1 MTFPTCPTAEV
12 RGCDSTEAECCW
24 KNCLATCWV
33 DLLIWIGIKWVI
45 PFGKDNQF
53 SSRHFPSVPS
63 PAASACVSK
72 CSWMWRVKRNPR
84 GHPGLWWIG
93 WPQHILASDGSYG
106 THKGYDASFIISWDQ
121 RCKHRE
127 QCTYSVHICGHLAAE
142 WPPFM
147 KSWEVRCGALSFTEI
162 SHRILKRSALQIWRE
177 AVLRFSPSSDELARG
192 GYTHQPQL
200 GFSVKWSYFYLKNG
214 VFSFWILSHL

>member
-106 THKGYDASFIISWDQ
+106 THKGYDASTGLGSTMQTQ
-121 RCKHRE
+121 R
-127 QCTYSVHICGHLAAE
+127 TVHILSTHM
-142 WPPFM
+142 WPPGRRM
-147 KSWEVRCGALSFTEI
+147 ASFHE
-162 SHRILKRSALQIWRE
+162 
-177 AVLRFSPSSDELARG
+177 VLRS
-192 GYTHQPQL
+192 
-200 GFSVKWSYFYLKNG
+200 
-214 VFSFWILSHL
+214 